1 MAQPHDI
8 DTELLTMM
16 GEIPAREPTAHEA
29 EWEVVQYL
37 LDMASEPPAG
47 SQEARVLAAYVAGG
61 SAAAGEAISGM
72 PDVAD
77 ERLRDMLLGQAAA
90 TVSARAL
97 IATVTGRA

>member
-1 MAQPHDI
+1 MSDLHPI
-8 DTELLTMM
+8 DVELLTAM
-16 GEIPAREPTAHEA
+16 GELPAREPA
-29 EWEVVQYL
+29 EGESDWELVRYL

-47 SQEARVLAAYVAGG
+47 SREARVLAAYVAGG
-61 SAAAGEAISGM
+61 SAAAGEVISGM

-97 IATVTGRA
+97 IATATGRA

>member
-1 MAQPHDI
+1 MSDLHPI
-8 DTELLTMM
+8 DAELLTAL
-16 GEIPAREPTAHEA
+16 GELPAREPNAHEA

-37 LDMASEPPAG
+37 LDMASEPPDG
-47 SQEARVLAAYVAGG
+47 SQEAQVLAAYVAGG
-61 SAAAGEAISGM
+61 SAAASEVISRM

-97 IATVTGRA
+97 IATATGRA